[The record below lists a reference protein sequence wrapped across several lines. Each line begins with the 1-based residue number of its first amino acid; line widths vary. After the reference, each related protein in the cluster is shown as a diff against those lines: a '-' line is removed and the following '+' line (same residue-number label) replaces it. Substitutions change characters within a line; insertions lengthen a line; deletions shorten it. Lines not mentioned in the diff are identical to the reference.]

1 MRTTIVVFVCCALF
15 AAAGCK
21 RKTMPIISTAK
32 AELTASTGGRDLH
45 VISDGGAWVNRQ
57 ENQFTITLSGH
68 EVVIDRERVLVD
80 EKEAAKLR
88 AEAKK
93 FDLNL
98 ASGMLTLNADGTEIL
113 RTPLAK

>member
-1 MRTTIVVFVCCALF
+1 
-15 AAAGCK
+15 
-21 RKTMPIISTAK
+21 
-32 AELTASTGGRDLH
+32 
-45 VISDGGAWVNRQ
+45 
-57 ENQFTITLSGH
+57 
-68 EVVIDRERVLVD
+68 VLVD
-80 EKEAAKLR
+80 EKEAAKLP